1 MRATAKQYAQTLY
14 DLTDGKSKSEI
25 EKAVADFV
33 RYLQKER
40 KAKLAAKIIENF
52 GKIYNEENGIIEAE
66 IVTAENISAAT
77 EKQVKDYLGKKYLS
91 RRQAGGVGE
100 VILKK
105 NIDPN
110 IKGGF
115 VLKVGDEIIDGS
127 VSGKLK
133 ELKNIL
139 VG

>member
-1 MRATAKQYAQTLY
+1 MKITSRQYAQTLF

-25 EKAVADFV
+25 EKSVADFA
-33 RYLQKER
+33 RYLHKER
-40 KAKLAAKIIENF
+40 KMKLAGKIIESF
-52 GKIYNEENGIIEAE
+52 GKIYNEENGIVEAE
-66 IVTAENISAAT
+66 IATVEKITADM
-77 EKQVKDYLGKKYLS
+77 EKKMKDYLEKKYG
-91 RRQAGGVGE
+91 AKK
-100 VILKK
+100 VILKNTVDK
-105 NIDPN
+105 N